1 MKPRPKLTELEKA
14 KAITMARDGST
25 HAEIAALLHV
35 PLGSI
40 RTVLTEWL
48 KDNLPELQKHLRAF
62 IDASLAN
69 GKQSMILPKMSRLV
83 SRPVLADY
91 AKHYTITTRER
102 LGCTWHLFA
111 VLESAS
117 KGKRMQATTPFV
129 TEHLADAARSNR
141 ISQAVA
147 DGKCRKCGLRPIVR
161 LGKCS
166 ECREVIRTM
175 NRTISCT

>member
-1 MKPRPKLTELEKA
+1 MKARPKLTEAQQA
-14 KAITMARDGST
+14 KAIAMANDGAT

-35 PLGSI
+35 PLGTI
-40 RTVLTEWL
+40 RTVLTGWI
-48 KDNLPELQKHLRAF
+48 KDNMAELQKHLRAF

-69 GKQSMILPKMSRLV
+69 GKQSMILPKVSRLV
-83 SRPVLADY
+83 SRPVLAEY

-117 KGKRMQATTPFV
+117 KSKRIQATTPFV

-141 ISQAVA
+141 ISQAIA

>member
-69 GKQSMILPKMSRLV
+69 GKQSMMLPKVSRLV

-91 AKHYTITTRER
+91 AKRYTITTRER
-102 LGCTWHLFA
+102 LACTWHLFSVSELRPA
-111 VLESAS
+111 KVKQL
-117 KGKRMQATTPFV
+117 TPFAAD
-129 TEHLADAARSNR
+129 HLAAAARSRR
-141 ISQAVA
+141 IAAAVA
-147 DGKCRKCGLRPIVR
+147 DGKCRKCGIRPIAR
-161 LGKCS
+161 TGKCS
-166 ECREVIRTM
+166 ECADKIREI
-175 NRTISCT
+175 NRSFACE

>member
-1 MKPRPKLTELEKA
+1 MRARPKLTEAQQA
-14 KAITMARDGST
+14 KAIAMANDGAT

-35 PLGSI
+35 SVHQIGDLIASWI
-40 RTVLTEWL
+40 
-48 KDNLPELQKHLRAF
+48 KSNLPELQKHLRAF

-69 GKQSMILPKMSRLV
+69 GKQSMILPKVSRLV
-83 SRPVLADY
+83 SRPVLTDY
-91 AKHYTITTRER
+91 AKRYTITTRER

-117 KGKRMQATTPFV
+117 KGRRMQAITPFV

-175 NRTISCT
+175 NRTISCS

>member
-1 MKPRPKLTELEKA
+1 MKARPKLTEAQQA
-14 KAITMARDGST
+14 KAIAMANEGAT

-35 PLGSI
+35 PLGTI
-40 RTVLTEWL
+40 RTVLTAWIKE
-48 KDNLPELQKHLRAF
+48 NLPELQKHLRAF
-62 IDASLAN
+62 IDASLAD
-69 GKQSMILPKMSRLV
+69 GQQSMILPKVSRLV

-91 AKHYTITTRER
+91 AKRYTITTRER

-111 VLESAS
+111 S
-117 KGKRMQATTPFV
+117 KGKRMRATTPFV

-166 ECREVIRTM
+166 ECREVIRAM

>member
-1 MKPRPKLTELEKA
+1 
-14 KAITMARDGST
+14 MARDGST

-35 PLGSI
+35 PLGTI
-40 RTVLTEWL
+40 RAVLTAWIKE
-48 KDNLPELQKHLRAF
+48 NLPELQKHLRAF
-62 IDASLAN
+62 IDAHLAS
-69 GKQSMILPKMSRLV
+69 GKQSMMLPKVSRLV

-91 AKHYTITTRER
+91 AKRYTITTRER
-102 LGCTWHLFA
+102 LACTWHLFS
-111 VLESAS
+111 VRESAS
-117 KGKRMQATTPFV
+117 KDKRTQATTPFV